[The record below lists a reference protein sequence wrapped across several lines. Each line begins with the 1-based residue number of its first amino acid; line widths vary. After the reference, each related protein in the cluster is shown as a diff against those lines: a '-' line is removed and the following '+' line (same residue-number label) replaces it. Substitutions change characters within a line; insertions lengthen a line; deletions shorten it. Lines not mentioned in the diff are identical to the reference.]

1 MKNARSRT
9 RQKGNT
15 LRPLPCRWIWVA
27 GAPTRKP
34 DNPSPRFPLSLGSLV
49 LSVVYDRGAVR
60 IWLAPTNTVGSRY
73 AREKKEM
80 TICKQ

>member
-15 LRPLPCRWIWVA
+15 LRPLPCRWILGCWRSHPET
-27 GAPTRKP
+27 GL
-34 DNPSPRFPLSLGSLV
+34 PSPRFPLSLGSLV

-60 IWLAPTNTVGSRY
+60 IWLAPTNTVESRY
-73 AREKKEM
+73 AARRRK
-80 TICKQ
+80 

>member
-1 MKNARSRT
+1 MNSARSRT

-27 GAPTRKP
+27 GSHPETGL
-34 DNPSPRFPLSLGSLV
+34 PSPRFPLSLGSLV

-60 IWLAPTNTVGSRY
+60 IWLAPTNTVESRY
-73 AREKKEM
+73 AARRRK
-80 TICKQ
+80 

>member
-1 MKNARSRT
+1 MNSARSRT

-34 DNPSPRFPLSLGSLV
+34 GNPSPPFPLSLGSLV
-49 LSVVYDRGAVR
+49 LSVVYDREAVR
-60 IWLAPTNTVGSRY
+60 IWLTPTNTVESRY
-73 AREKKEM
+73 AARRRK
-80 TICKQ
+80 